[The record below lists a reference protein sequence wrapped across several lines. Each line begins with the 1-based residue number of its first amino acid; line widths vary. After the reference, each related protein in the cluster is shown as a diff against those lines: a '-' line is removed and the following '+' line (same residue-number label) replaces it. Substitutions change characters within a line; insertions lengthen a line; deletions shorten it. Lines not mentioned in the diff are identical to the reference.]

1 MKNPLLFF
9 FLVCGL
15 VIIHVGVLGET
26 VLEDQEVAERSAPFA
41 GKRSSLVKFDLQGF
55 TPSRAEKINDK
66 VNDEEVEKRGYR
78 AEKINDKV
86 NDEELEERRGYRAEK
101 INDKVNDEEVEKRGN
116 ILVQKI

>member
-1 MKNPLLFF
+1 MKNPLLIFVLF
-9 FLVCGL
+9 CGL
-15 VIIHVGVLGET
+15 VIIGGIE
-26 VLEDQEVAERSAPFA
+26 ER
-41 GKRSSLVKFDLQGF
+41 GF